1 MERRLIVPVLLFAL
15 GAGVVITLGGI
26 AGRVAV
32 QRQTSPRASLPT
44 AQATFP
50 NPEPSASL
58 SESTDAVRWKPPTS
72 GPTPVPYQVAGDS
85 MAPTL
90 LSGDRCLVD
99 EIQRAPP
106 GAPSDRQQA
115 NQAAQTRT
123 PFRPGDIVTIDYLA
137 DQHIKR
143 VAAVEGDVVDSVG
156 GRLRVNG
163 VRLEDW
169 IGKSLL
175 SQGRSSPNMLLQD
188 AVAKTTAI
196 SPQYAP
202 LPPALVRLQP
212 RSGRWDAL
220 PDGWWMYQY
229 RNPYQSG
236 RVTLLN
242 DDYPL
247 NKQQHRQLY
256 PVDRLAIQLDA
267 SELPTESGEVISDV
281 EVAMLAGEQ
290 QWRLQLDA
298 DGWASNQL
306 PAASDLLPQA
316 LVDAMQSH
324 QSQIAIRFPL
334 GFKQAASQ
342 AEPIPS
348 QFPFVSLFR
357 KIHYRDDRPS
367 LDYPLTIHAGQVFVV
382 GDNVPVS
389 VDSRTW
395 GPLPIENVTGK
406 LRLLMRQGSAS
417 EKQPLKP

>member
-1 MERRLIVPVLLFAL
+1 
-15 GAGVVITLGGI
+15 
-26 AGRVAV
+26 
-32 QRQTSPRASLPT
+32 
-44 AQATFP
+44 
-50 NPEPSASL
+50 
-58 SESTDAVRWKPPTS
+58 
-72 GPTPVPYQVAGDS
+72 
-85 MAPTL
+85 
-90 LSGDRCLVD
+90 
-99 EIQRAPP
+99 
-106 GAPSDRQQA
+106 
-115 NQAAQTRT
+115 
-123 PFRPGDIVTIDYLA
+123 
-137 DQHIKR
+137 
-143 VAAVEGDVVDSVG
+143 
-156 GRLRVNG
+156 
-163 VRLEDW
+163 
-169 IGKSLL
+169 
-175 SQGRSSPNMLLQD
+175 
-188 AVAKTTAI
+188 
-196 SPQYAP
+196 
-202 LPPALVRLQP
+202 
-212 RSGRWDAL
+212 
-220 PDGWWMYQY
+220 MYQY